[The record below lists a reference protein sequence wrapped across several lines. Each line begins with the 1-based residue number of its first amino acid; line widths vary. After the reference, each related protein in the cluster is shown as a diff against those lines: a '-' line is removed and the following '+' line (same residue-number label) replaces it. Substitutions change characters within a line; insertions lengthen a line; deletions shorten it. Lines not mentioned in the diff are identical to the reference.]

1 MTSNLLLC
9 ALTAQ
14 FQYHRHADIPSL
26 HPTSLEKFLRVLWEA
41 ISLYSVSLQIKQKLT
56 GTLCIIIS
64 VDCFGDHEETQTR
77 LSFAW
82 TLWGSRALGTSK
94 TSRVSCVCL
103 HSRWVQMNL
112 SRPFLVL
119 TSPDYWLMILS
130 FIWQYIIDNCSPLP
144 HLPEVGRHWEV
155 GWKRLEKSGLGD

>member
-1 MTSNLLLC
+1 MCPDCTVSISQTCRHPLPPPHLFGAVPQSSLRGHLL
-9 ALTAQ
+9 
-14 FQYHRHADIPSL
+14 
-26 HPTSLEKFLRVLWEA
+26 VL
-41 ISLYSVSLQIKQKLT
+41 SLQIKQKLT

-112 SRPFLVL
+112 SRLFLVL
-119 TSPDYWLMILS
+119 MSPDYWLMILS
-130 FIWQYIIDNCSPLP
+130 FTWQCIIDNCSPLP

-155 GWKRLEKSGLGD
+155 GWKRLEKSGLDD

>member
-1 MTSNLLLC
+1 MCPDCTVSISQTCRHPLAPPNLFGEVPQSSLRGHLLV
-9 ALTAQ
+9 LSQSPNKTET
-14 FQYHRHADIPSL
+14 HRYIVHYYFSWPFWAPWRD
-26 HPTSLEKFLRVLWEA
+26 TDQTFL
-41 ISLYSVSLQIKQKLT
+41 
-56 GTLCIIIS
+56 
-64 VDCFGDHEETQTR
+64 
-77 LSFAW
+77 AW

-130 FIWQYIIDNCSPLP
+130 FIWQCIIDNCSPLP
-144 HLPEVGRHWEV
+144 HVPEVGRHWDV
-155 GWKRLEKSGLGD
+155 GWKRLEKSRLGD